1 MINQTK
7 YGVPADRRSKNE
19 MGAYVTINSTSKLF
33 DKVNVTNRV
42 QFFSN
47 FISKPQNV
55 DVDWEVIM
63 TTSLNWF
70 TDLRLNAHL
79 IYDDNTL
86 LPVYDS
92 DDKPVL
98 GSDGTQKR
106 SPRVQF
112 KELLGVSFV
121 FRF

>member
-1 MINQTK
+1 M
-7 YGVPADRRSKNE
+7 
-19 MGAYVTINSTSKLF
+19 
-33 DKVNVTNRV
+33 TNRV

-92 DDKPVL
+92 DDKPVM
-98 GSDGTQKR
+98 GSDGVQKK